1 MAATLREKSP
11 QNTEFEM
18 SKKEY
23 IFNEASWILML
34 GVFFGTLI
42 LNTFIAINI
51 QKAISFPK
59 GAMTGLLIV
68 SFILLIPIL
77 VSRIVAF
84 SKTKITLSNKE
95 ILVHRTSMI
104 GLPIKTDFK
113 LHYSQIKEYV
123 FQEDTNW
130 YWLKI
135 VDINGKKYRIWKFAW
150 FNNAEF
156 KNFRDRLNNEIR
168 WYNQEIECS
177 TNNDNKPDEMIEIA
191 PNIYQGKLG
200 YLLGFISVLFL
211 IVIPVIIILT
221 GQNISKIIAPLL
233 IGLSGAGFTLFK
245 VINERKRI

>member
-1 MAATLREKSP
+1 
-11 QNTEFEM
+11 M

-23 IFNEASWILML
+23 IFYEASWVLML

-51 QKAISFPK
+51 QKAITFPK
-59 GAMTGLLIV
+59 GAITGLLII

-84 SKTKITLSNKE
+84 SKTKVTLSNKE

-104 GLPIKTDFK
+104 GLPIKADFK

-123 FQEDTNW
+123 FQEDMYW

-135 VDINGKKYRIWKFAW
+135 IDINGKKYRIWKFAI
-150 FNNAEF
+150 FNNVQY
-156 KNFRDRLNNEIR
+156 KKFRDRLDNEIR
-168 WYNQEIECS
+168 WYNQEIENS
-177 TNNDNKPDEMIEIA
+177 NSNDLNPNKTIDIA
-191 PNIYQGKLG
+191 LNIYQGKLG
-200 YLLGFISVLFL
+200 YLLGLISVVFL
-211 IVIPVIIILT
+211 IVIPVVIILT
-221 GQNISKIIAPLL
+221 GQNISKTIAPLL

-245 VINERKRI
+245 VINERKRK